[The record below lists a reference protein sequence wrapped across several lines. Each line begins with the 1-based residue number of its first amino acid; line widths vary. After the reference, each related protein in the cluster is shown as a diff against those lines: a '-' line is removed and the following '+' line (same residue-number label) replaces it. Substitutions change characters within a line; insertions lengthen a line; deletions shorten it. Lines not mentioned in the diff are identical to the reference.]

1 MLTIEHVLGGAPVA
15 PVGGTEVATPD
26 HLLETGSGYIQDAL
40 QRRIG
45 QACG

>member
-15 PVGGTEVATPD
+15 LMGGTEVATP
-26 HLLETGSGYIQDAL
+26 ETGSGYIQDAL